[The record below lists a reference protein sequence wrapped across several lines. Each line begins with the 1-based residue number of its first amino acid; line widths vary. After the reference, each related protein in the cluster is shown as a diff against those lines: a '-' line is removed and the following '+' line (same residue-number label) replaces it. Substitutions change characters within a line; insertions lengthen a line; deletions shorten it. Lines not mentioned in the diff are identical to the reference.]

1 MLKPADCLLGG
12 PFDLMS
18 RRMIC
23 ANDATIAQRIIKEI
37 EIFEVTRDDKPAEES
52 EVMQKCQ

>member
-1 MLKPADCLLGG
+1 MHFLSGG

-23 ANDATIAQRIIKEI
+23 ANNKTIADRIIKEI
-37 EIFEVTRDDKPAEES
+37 EIFEVTRDDEQMK
-52 EVMQKCQ
+52 K